1 MKNKLCPS
9 CVGST
14 QVMIPKTN
22 NKKGFEY
29 QTCTLCNGSGVVS
42 EEIEE
47 DYLLSIN
54 EDLIDD
60 YEWFNIK
67 LYIISKFYY
76 SYDCN

>member
-22 NKKGFEY
+22 GKKGFEY
-29 QTCTLCNGSGVVS
+29 QDCTLCNGTGVVS
-42 EEIEE
+42 EEIED

-60 YEWFNIK
+60 Y
-67 LYIISKFYY
+67 
-76 SYDCN
+76 D

>member
-1 MKNKLCPS
+1 MKNKLCPK

-42 EEIEE
+42 EETEE

-60 YEWFNIK
+60 YE
-67 LYIISKFYY
+67 
-76 SYDCN
+76 

>member
-9 CVGST
+9 CIGST

-29 QTCTLCNGSGVVS
+29 IDCTLCNGTGVVS
-42 EEIEE
+42 EETVE
-47 DYLLSIN
+47 DYLLSLN

-60 YEWFNIK
+60 Y
-67 LYIISKFYY
+67 
-76 SYDCN
+76 D

>member
-29 QTCTLCNGSGVVS
+29 QTCTLCNGIGVVS
-42 EEIEE
+42 EETVE
-47 DYLLSIN
+47 DYLLSLN

-60 YEWFNIK
+60 Y
-67 LYIISKFYY
+67 
-76 SYDCN
+76 D

>member
-29 QTCTLCNGSGVVS
+29 QTCSLCNGSGVVS
-42 EEIEE
+42 EETVE
-47 DYLLSIN
+47 DYLLSLN

-60 YEWFNIK
+60 Y
-67 LYIISKFYY
+67 
-76 SYDCN
+76 D

>member
-22 NKKGFEY
+22 NKQGFEY
-29 QTCTLCNGSGVVS
+29 QTCSLCNGTGVVS
-42 EEIEE
+42 EETEE

-60 YEWFNIK
+60 YE
-67 LYIISKFYY
+67 
-76 SYDCN
+76 

>member
-1 MKNKLCPS
+1 MKNKLCPK

-29 QTCTLCNGSGVVS
+29 QDCTLCNGAGVVS
-42 EEIEE
+42 EETEE
-47 DYLLSIN
+47 DYLLSLN

-60 YEWFNIK
+60 Y
-67 LYIISKFYY
+67 
-76 SYDCN
+76 D

>member
-29 QTCTLCNGSGVVS
+29 QTCSLCNGTGVVS

-60 YEWFNIK
+60 Y
-67 LYIISKFYY
+67 
-76 SYDCN
+76 D

>member
-29 QTCTLCNGSGVVS
+29 TDCTLCNGTGVVS
-42 EEIEE
+42 EEMEE

-60 YEWFNIK
+60 Y
-67 LYIISKFYY
+67 
-76 SYDCN
+76 D

>member
-9 CVGST
+9 CIGST

-29 QTCTLCNGSGVVS
+29 QTCSLCNGSGVVS
-42 EEIEE
+42 EETEE

-60 YEWFNIK
+60 YE
-67 LYIISKFYY
+67 
-76 SYDCN
+76 